1 MGQDYVAPLG
11 WHDTASTSVLDGVWC
26 GPCQATHTM
35 GILDMGGLA
44 PLLVRKTSKKK
55 KSEN

>member
-1 MGQDYVAPLG
+1 MGQDFVAPLG
-11 WHDTASTSVLDGVWC
+11 WHDTASTNPVLNGVWC

-44 PLLVRKTSKKK
+44 PLLVRKTSK
-55 KSEN
+55 

>member
-26 GPCQATHTM
+26 GPCQDTHTM

-44 PLLVRKTSKKK
+44 PLLVRKTSK
-55 KSEN
+55 